1 MKRTILTLGLSMLCV
16 LLSAQDPNLKM
27 PRFFADGMVMQ
38 RDAKVPVW
46 GTGTPRRWV
55 TVRMAGKK
63 STVRVKKDGTWRA
76 TLKKLKPGGP
86 YTLEVK
92 ESKLFKRIDQRH
104 VDNVLVGDVFLCSGQ
119 SNMELP
125 IRRCM
130 DVVAD
135 EVKDY
140 ANDNIRYLKLPHQF
154 NYVRPNTDVQVLP
167 WQNITPQNCAE
178 VSGICY
184 FMARELQQRT
194 GVPVGIINSAVG
206 GTQVQAWM
214 PHDVLAQFPGYDKEL
229 AKAKYHQENWVDS
242 VRRAENRAG
251 FEWERRMMDTDTIC
265 NRWRAEGYDFSTWG
279 TVDMFSNWSHG
290 KNGSYWFHTS
300 IDLPAELAGQKAV
313 LRFGAMK
320 DADTIFVN
328 THYVGNTT
336 YEYPP
341 RVYTVKEGILRA
353 GHNDIVVHLM
363 SQSGMGN
370 FTQGKLYQLEV
381 GDRVFPIAP
390 QLHMA
395 VGSTM
400 PRKPASTYFVD
411 TPTGLYNAMIA
422 PLKDFP
428 VKGMLWYQGESNLG
442 NTDTYAEMLEAMV
455 GAWRKQWK
463 SDFPVVIMQ
472 LPGYMR
478 HSGHS
483 IESGWTRIREQQYQA
498 AQNISG
504 ASLAPTLDTGEFND
518 IHPQDKLTAGQR
530 AAQQM
535 LRLAYGDTGAAS
547 DVPMPLSA
555 QARGNQLHLL
565 FKQTGSGLVKRTI
578 PAAAGSADEQRGDTL
593 NHFALLVDGKY
604 VTVPARITG
613 TSTVT
618 LTMPDTLVNAPYT
631 TVRYGWD
638 DYPHPQLFTR
648 EGVPAPQFQLDVTLP
663 AGKSA
668 DPQRP
673 KVGLVLGGGGA
684 KGAATV
690 GVLKAIEESGVPV
703 DMIVGTS
710 IGSIVGGLYAVGLR
724 SAQLDSMFRAQSWV
738 DLFKGSV
745 MGDSIVHTLRRMAGN
760 CTVTDF
766 DQLPLPFRCVA
777 VDIKK
782 LREVVLSSGDLA
794 TAMRASMA
802 IPVVFK
808 PVQLDGM
815 TLVDGGV
822 LNNLPV
828 DVAQAMG
835 ADRIIA
841 VDLAV
846 NKHDDYDSSSLLSL
860 LRPDLKKYNKN
871 VKAADVYINPNLKG
885 YGAQDF
891 VSSKIRE
898 MIALGEQAGHASLK
912 KLKKLKKEV
921 EK

>member
-1 MKRTILTLGLSMLCV
+1 MACLLLC
-16 LLSAQDPNLKM
+16 AQDPDLKM

-55 TVRMAGKK
+55 VVKMAGKK
-63 STVRVKKDGTWRA
+63 STARVKKDGTWRA

-92 ESKLFKRIDQRH
+92 ERRLFKKVDSRH

-140 ANDNIRYLKLPHQF
+140 SNDNIRYLKLPHQF
-154 NYVRPNTDVQVLP
+154 NYVKPNTDVRVLP

-184 FMARELQQRT
+184 FMARELQKRT

-214 PHDVLAQFPGYDKEL
+214 PREVLEQFPGYAEEL
-229 AKAKYHQENWVDS
+229 AKQKYHQTNWVDS
-242 VRRAENRAG
+242 VRMAENRAG
-251 FEWERRMMDTDTIC
+251 AEWENQMMATDTVV
-265 NRWRAEGYDFSTWG
+265 NRWRAEDYDFSAWQ

-290 KNGSYWFHTS
+290 KNGSYWFQTS
-300 IDLPAELAGQKAV
+300 IDLPADLAGKKGV

-328 THYVGNTT
+328 GQYVGNTT

-353 GHNDIVVHLM
+353 GRNDIVVHLM

-381 GDRVFPIAP
+381 GDQVFPIAP
-390 QLHMA
+390 QLQMA

-422 PLKDFP
+422 PLRDFP
-428 VKGMLWYQGESNLG
+428 VKGMLWYQGESNIG
-442 NTDTYAEMLEAMV
+442 HPDGYAEMLEAMV

-463 SDFPVVIMQ
+463 QEFPVVIMQ

-478 HSGHS
+478 HHDQSV
-483 IESGWTRIREQQYQA
+483 ETGWTRIREEQYKA
-498 AQNISG
+498 AQNITG
-504 ASLAPTLDTGEFND
+504 ASLAPTFDTGEFND
-518 IHPQDKLTAGQR
+518 IHPQDKLTAGLR

-535 LRLAYGDTGAAS
+535 QRLAYGDKSLAC
-547 DVPMPLSA
+547 DVPAPVSA
-555 QARGNQLHLL
+555 QANGNQLTIR
-565 FKQTGSGLVKRTI
+565 FEQVGTSLVKRAPLATDGQ
-578 PAAAGSADEQRGDTL
+578 PEQSNLSLSD
-593 NHFALLVDGKY
+593 FALLVDGKY
-604 VTVPARITG
+604 VMVPARLSDKDAVI
-613 TSTVT
+613 
-618 LTMPDTLVNAPYT
+618 LTMPDTLLSAPYT
-631 TVRYGWD
+631 TVRYAWD
-638 DYPHPQLFTR
+638 DYPHPQLFTE
-648 EGVPAPQFQLDVTLP
+648 EGVPVPQFQLDVTLS
-663 AGKSA
+663 AGQESGA
-668 DPQRP
+668 QRP

-690 GVLKAIEESGVPV
+690 GVLKAVEQSGVPV
-703 DMIVGTS
+703 DMVVGTS
-710 IGSIVGGLYAVGLR
+710 IGSIVGGLYAIGLR
-724 SAQLDSMFRAQSWV
+724 SAQLDSMFRGQQWV
-738 DLFKGSV
+738 DLFAGSF
-745 MGDSIVHTLRRMAGN
+745 MGDSIVHALRQMTGGCNVAS
-760 CTVTDF
+760 F
-766 DQLPLPFRCVA
+766 DDLPLPFRCVA
-777 VDIKK
+777 VDVKK
-782 LREVVLSSGDLA
+782 MREVVLSSGDLA

-808 PVQLDGM
+808 PVNIDGM
-815 TLVDGGV
+815 MLVDGGV

-828 DVAQAMG
+828 DVAKSMG

-841 VDLAV
+841 VDLTV
-846 NKHDDYDSSSLLSL
+846 NKHEDYDTSSSSLSSL
-860 LRPDLKKYNKN
+860 FSFLRPDLKKYNKN
-871 VKAADVYINPNLKG
+871 RKEADVYINPKLDG

-891 VSSKIRE
+891 ISHKINE

-912 KLKKLKKEV
+912 KLKKLKREV
-921 EK
+921 EKPSK

>member
-1 MKRTILTLGLSMLCV
+1 MLLC
-16 LLSAQDPNLKM
+16 AQDPDLKM
-27 PRFFADGMVMQ
+27 PHFFADGMVMQ

-55 TVRMAGKK
+55 VVKMAGKK
-63 STVRVKKDGTWRA
+63 STARVKKDGTWRA

-92 ESKLFKRIDQRH
+92 ERKLFKKIDTRH
-104 VDNVLVGDVFLCSGQ
+104 VENVLVGDVFLCSGQ

-130 DVVAD
+130 DAVAN

-140 ANDNIRYLKLPHQF
+140 TNDNIRYLKFPHQF
-154 NYVRPNTDVQVLP
+154 NYVQPNTDVQCLP

-184 FMARELQQRT
+184 FMARELQKHT

-214 PHDVLAQFPGYDKEL
+214 PREVLEQFPGYAEEL
-229 AKAKYHQENWVDS
+229 AKPKYHQVNWVDS

-251 FEWERRMMDTDTIC
+251 FEWERQMMAADTVV
-265 NRWRAEGYDFSTWG
+265 NKWRAEGYDFSAWE

-300 IDLPAELAGQKAV
+300 IDLPDELAGAKAV

-328 THYVGNTT
+328 GQYVGNTT

-341 RVYTVKEGILRA
+341 RVYTVNTGILRA
-353 GHNDIVVHLM
+353 GRNDIVVHLM

-381 GDRVFPIAP
+381 GEKVFPIAP

-422 PLKDFP
+422 PLRDFP
-428 VKGMLWYQGESNLG
+428 VKGMLWYQGESNMG
-442 NTDTYAEMLEAMV
+442 RPDGYAEMLEAMV
-455 GAWRKQWK
+455 DAWRKQWK
-463 SDFPVVIMQ
+463 QDFPVVIMQ

-478 HSGHS
+478 HHGQS
-483 IESGWTRIREQQYQA
+483 IESGWTRIREEQYKA
-498 AQNISG
+498 AQNIMG
-504 ASLAPTLDTGEFND
+504 ASLAPTFDTGEFND
-518 IHPQDKLTAGQR
+518 IHPQDKLTAGLR

-535 LRLAYGDTGAAS
+535 QRLAYGDKSSAC
-547 DVPMPLSA
+547 DVPLPLDA
-555 QARGNQLHLL
+555 KANGRVLTVRFEQV
-565 FKQTGSGLVKRTI
+565 GSGLIQRNTL
-578 PAAAGSADEQRGDTL
+578 ATQGAGSEAQLEDGITD
-593 NHFALLVDGKY
+593 FALLVDGKY
-604 VTVPARITG
+604 VTVPATITG
-613 TSTVT
+613 SNTVA
-618 LTMPDTLVNAPYT
+618 LTMPDTLLTAPRT

-638 DYPHPQLFTR
+638 DYPHPKLFTR
-648 EGVPAPQFQLDVTLP
+648 EGVPVPQFQLDVTLP
-663 AGKSA
+663 AGQK
-668 DPQRP
+668 DDVNRP

-690 GVLKAIEESGVPV
+690 GVLKAVEESGVPV
-703 DMIVGTS
+703 DMVVGTS
-710 IGSIVGGLYAVGLR
+710 IGSIVGGLYALGIR
-724 SAQLDSMFRAQSWV
+724 SAQLDSMFRAQQWV
-738 DLFKGSV
+738 DLFAGSFQ
-745 MGDSIVHTLRRMAGN
+745 GDSIVRTLRQMTGN
-760 CTVTDF
+760 CTITNF
-766 DQLPLPFRCVA
+766 DDLPLPFRCVA
-777 VDIKK
+777 VDVKK

-808 PVQLDGM
+808 PVQIDGM
-815 TLVDGGV
+815 MLVDGGV

-828 DVAQAMG
+828 DVAQKMG

-846 NKHDDYDSSSLLSL
+846 NKHSDYDTSSLLSL
-860 LRPDLKKYNKN
+860 LRPDLKKYNQN
-871 VKAADVYINPNLKG
+871 CKAADVYINPKLDG

-891 VSSKIRE
+891 VSHKISE
-898 MIALGEQAGHASLK
+898 MITIGEKAGNAALK
-912 KLKKLKKEV
+912 KLKKLKREV
-921 EK
+921 EQAAQ